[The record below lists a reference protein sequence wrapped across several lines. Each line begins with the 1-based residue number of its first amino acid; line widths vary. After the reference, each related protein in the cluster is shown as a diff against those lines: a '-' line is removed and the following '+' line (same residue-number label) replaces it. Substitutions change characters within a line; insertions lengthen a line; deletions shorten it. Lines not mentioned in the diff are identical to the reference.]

1 MKEKKREET
10 ERQSSIA
17 ASENASA
24 DTNNDGGALRF
35 LYETAPGRVLLRLLS
50 ARWVSRVC
58 GAFLDSRLSV
68 PMIRG
73 FAERSGI
80 NMQDYLE
87 CDFSS
92 FNEFFTRRIRP
103 EMRPIAAE
111 PSILPSPC
119 DGRLSA
125 YRIHD
130 GLVIPIKQSRYSIAD
145 LLKDSTLAERYRGG
159 ICLVFRLCVD
169 NYHRYHYID
178 AGRQS
183 VNIFISGRLHTV
195 RPIALRNV
203 PVFTENC
210 REYTVMETE
219 NFGTVTEIEVGAMLV
234 GRIKNRLS
242 SGSFSRG
249 EEKGMFL
256 YGGSTVILLLE
267 GGRAEIDRRF
277 FDATEAGTE
286 TPVLLG
292 QPLGHNVKG
301 DAKGETSTG
310 AEA

>member
-1 MKEKKREET
+1 MKEQRKATEEQNISKVECSCGRCDT
-10 ERQSSIA
+10 
-17 ASENASA
+17 A
-24 DTNNDGGALRF
+24 DAGDGRALHI
-35 LYETAPGRVLLRLLS
+35 LYETAAGRVLLRLLS

-68 PMIRG
+68 PMIKG

-80 NMQDYLE
+80 CMEDYL
-87 CDFSS
+87 DSSFSS

-103 EMRPIAAE
+103 ELRPITTE
-111 PSILPSPC
+111 PELLPSPC

-125 YRIHD
+125 YRIRD
-130 GLVIPIKQSRYSIAD
+130 GFVLPIKQSRYSIAD
-145 LLKDSTLAERYRGG
+145 LLRDGELADRYRGG

-183 VNIFISGRLHTV
+183 GNVFIRGRLHTV
-195 RPIALRNV
+195 RPIALRSV

-219 NFGTVTEIEVGAMLV
+219 HFGTVTEVEVGAMLV
-234 GRIKNRLS
+234 GKIKNRME

-256 YGGSTVILLLE
+256 YGGSTVIVLLE
-267 GGRAEIDRRF
+267 DGRVELDGRF
-277 FDATEAGTE
+277 FDATVAGTE

-292 QPLGHNVKG
+292 QPLGR
-301 DAKGETSTG
+301 A
-310 AEA
+310 AEAAVREQD

>member
-1 MKEKKREET
+1 MKETKQNKT
-10 ERQSSIA
+10 ERQNSIGTG
-17 ASENASA
+17 ENTSA
-24 DTNNDGGALRF
+24 DNSDGGALRV
-35 LYETAPGRVLLRLLS
+35 LYETVPGRVLLRLLS

-58 GAFLDSRLSV
+58 GVFLDSRLSV
-68 PMIRG
+68 PMIKG

-80 NMQDYLE
+80 RLEDYL
-87 CDFSS
+87 DRSFSS

-103 EMRPIAAE
+103 ELRPIAAE
-111 PSILPSPC
+111 PDILPSPC

-130 GLVIPIKQSRYSIAD
+130 GLVIPVKQSRYSIAD
-145 LLKDSTLAERYRGG
+145 LLRDSTLAERYRGG

-183 VNIFISGRLHTV
+183 GNVFIPGRLHTV

-219 NFGTVTEIEVGAMLV
+219 NFGTVTEVEVGAMLV
-234 GRIKNRLS
+234 GRIKNRLG

-267 GGRAEIDRRF
+267 DGRAEIDRHF

-286 TPVLLG
+286 TPVQLG
-292 QPLGHNVKG
+292 QPLGRTVIADTNGKAAT
-301 DAKGETSTG
+301 DAD
-310 AEA
+310 A